1 MASVT
6 AGIGSIGITSEH
18 RDLAESVRGWLAR
31 AAPPAVMRAAL
42 DAEVEERPGFWG
54 EMAKQGLL
62 ANHLPEEFGGA
73 GAGLMTLAVALE
85 EVGRAGMP
93 GPFLPTVVA
102 GVFLAEVEAGA
113 GAGVDAGAGT
123 EAGPETGSE
132 AAGVVGQ
139 SLGDVIT
146 ALGDGSATAAVAMS
160 AASVVAEPVD
170 GGYRVSGSVE
180 PVIGAGLADW
190 LVLTARR
197 SDGSEIQVVV
207 AAAEAEISPL
217 VSLDRT
223 RRVARVSVDGVV
235 VRRERVVVGAGGAL
249 DRTAALLAAAEAVGI
264 ADWCTR
270 TAAEYAKVRVQFGRP
285 IGQFQGVK
293 HRCARMVA
301 RMEQA
306 RSAVWDAVFVGG
318 GTRVSDEDAE
328 LPVAVAAAL
337 ALDAAVECAKDCV
350 QVLGGIGFTW
360 EHDAHVYLR
369 RALTLRQVFGPT
381 SRWRGRVA
389 ELAAGGR
396 RRELRVDLPERAEEY
411 REAARA
417 AFAGVS
423 GLTPAEQRRELAGIG
438 YAAPYLPEPYGRAAG
453 PAEQIVIA
461 QEMAAAKVR
470 LPDIVIGNWAVPT
483 LVKYGTEEQCERFVL
498 PTLRG
503 EIVWCQLFSEPGAG
517 SDLAALTTRATRV
530 EGDGEGGGGSGW
542 RLDGQK
548 VWTSVANFAQW
559 AICIARTDVE
569 KPKHEGITYFLVD
582 MKSEG
587 VDVRPL
593 REITGASM
601 FNEVFLDGV
610 FVPDELVV
618 GEVNGGWPLARNTLG
633 NERVSLASGPVLGG
647 SLEGLLGAVAAARSG
662 AGAGVDATTGQ
673 RLGELVCQG
682 QSAALLGMRTTL
694 RQLSGM
700 EQGPEA
706 SIRKLISMQLAQ
718 DVAEL
723 GLELLGAGG
732 ATEEAGAAAGWTQ
745 AFLSSRCLTI
755 AGGTTEVQLNV
766 IGERILGLPRD

>member
-18 RDLAESVRGWLAR
+18 RDLAEAVRGWLAR
-31 AAPPAVMRAAL
+31 AVPPAAVRAAL
-42 DAEVEERPGFWG
+42 DAEQEERPAFWG
-54 EMAKQGLL
+54 DLAKQGLL
-62 ANHLPEEFGGA
+62 YGDELDGLLP
-73 GAGLMTLAVALE
+73 LAVTLE
-85 EVGRAGMP
+85 ETGRAATP
-93 GPFLPTVVA
+93 GPFLPTVTA
-102 GVFLAEVEAGA
+102 AVFLQ
-113 GAGVDAGAGT
+113 
-123 EAGPETGSE
+123 
-132 AAGVVGQ
+132 AAGG
-139 SLGDVIT
+139 SGSADILA
-146 ALGDGSATAAVAMS
+146 ALADGSATAAVAS
-160 AASVVAEPVD
+160 HAGTVVAEPIE
-170 GGYRVSGSVE
+170 GGYLLVGEVE
-180 PVIGAGLADW
+180 PVIGAALADW
-190 LVLTARR
+190 LLLTARR
-197 SDGSEIQVVV
+197 SDGSEIQALVPAADVV
-207 AAAEAEISPL
+207 ISPL

-223 RRVARVSVDGVV
+223 RRVAKAGV
-235 VRRERVVVGAGGAL
+235 ERVFVPRAQVIVAATALL
-249 DRTAALLAAAEAVGI
+249 DRIAALLASAEAVGI

-270 TAAEYAKVRVQFGRP
+270 TAAEYAKVRVQFGKP

-293 HRCARMVA
+293 HRCAAMVA

-306 RSAVWDAVFVGG
+306 RSAVWDAAYVAGSG
-318 GTRVSDEDAE
+318 IAGEDAE
-328 LPVAVAAAL
+328 VPVAIAAAL
-337 ALDAAVECAKDCV
+337 ALEAAVECAKDCI

-369 RALTLRQVFGPT
+369 RALTLRQMYGPS
-381 SRWRGRVA
+381 SRWRARVA
-389 ELAAGGR
+389 ELTAAGR
-396 RRELRVDLPERAEEY
+396 RRELKVELPEEADAY
-411 REAARA
+411 REAARE
-417 AFAGVS
+417 AFAGVRE
-423 GLTPAEQRRELAGIG
+423 LTPAEQRKALAVTG
-438 YAAPYLPEPYGRAAG
+438 YAAPYLTKPYGLSAG
-453 PAEQIVIA
+453 PVEQIVIA

-470 LPDIVIGNWAVPT
+470 LPDIIIGNWVVPT
-483 LVKYGTEEQCERFVL
+483 LVKYGSDEQRERFVL

-503 EIVWCQLFSEPGAG
+503 EVIWCQLFSEPGAG

-530 EGDGEGGGGSGW
+530 AGGW

-559 AICIARTDVE
+559 AICIARTSPD

-582 MKSEG
+582 MKSDG

-618 GEVNGGWPLARNTLG
+618 GEVDGGWPLARNTLG

-647 SLEGLLGAVAAARSG
+647 SLEGLLTSVAARSELDPVL
-662 AGAGVDATTGQ
+662 AD

-682 QSAALLGMRTTL
+682 QSAALLGLRTTL

-706 SIRKLISMQLAQ
+706 SIRKLISMKLAQ

-723 GLELLGAGG
+723 GLELLGGAG
-732 ATEEAGAAAGWTQ
+732 ATEAGGAAAGWTQ

>member
-6 AGIGSIGITSEH
+6 AGIGSVGITSEH
-18 RDLAESVRGWLAR
+18 RDFAASVRGWLAR
-31 AAPPAVMRAAL
+31 AVPPATVRAAL
-42 DAEVEERPGFWG
+42 DADREERPAFWAG
-54 EMAKQGLL
+54 LVDQGLL
-62 ANHLPEEFGGA
+62 ANHLPEDLGGA
-73 GAGLMTLAVALE
+73 GAGLLTLAIALE
-85 EVGRAGMP
+85 ETGRAATP
-93 GPFLPTVVA
+93 GPFLPTAAA
-102 GVFLAEVEAGA
+102 GVFLAGTLGEAGA
-113 GAGVDAGAGT
+113 D
-123 EAGPETGSE
+123 
-132 AAGVVGQ
+132 VVSG
-139 SLGDVIT
+139 L
-146 ALGDGSATAAVAMS
+146 ADGSATAAVAV
-160 AASVVAEPVD
+160 ASGTLVAEPVE
-170 GGYRVSGSVE
+170 GGYTLTGSVE
-180 PVIGAGLADW
+180 PVLGAALADW

-197 SDGSEIQVVV
+197 SDGSEIQALVPAADVV
-207 AAAEAEISPL
+207 ISPL
-217 VSLDRT
+217 LSLDRT
-223 RRVARVSVDGVV
+223 RRVAKVTADGVRV
-235 VRRERVVVGAGGAL
+235 PREAVAVGATGLL

-285 IGQFQGVK
+285 IGRFQGVK

-306 RSAVWDAVFVGG
+306 RGAVWDAAFVAG
-318 GTRVSDEDAE
+318 SDTGADDAE
-328 LPVAVAAAL
+328 VPIAIAAAL

-360 EHDAHVYLR
+360 EHDAHIYLR
-369 RALTLRQVFGPT
+369 RALALRQLHGPT
-381 SRWRGRVA
+381 SRWRARVA
-389 ELAAGGR
+389 DLTAAGR
-396 RRELRVDLPERAEEY
+396 RRELKVELPEDADAHRA
-411 REAARA
+411 AARV
-417 AFAGVS
+417 AFEAVE
-423 GLTPAEQRRELAGIG
+423 GLTPAEQRRELAATG
-438 YAAPYLPEPYGRAAG
+438 YAAPYLPKPYGRSAS
-453 PAEQIVIA
+453 PVEQIVIA
-461 QEMAAAKVR
+461 QEMAAAKVK
-470 LPDIVIGNWAVPT
+470 LPDIVIGNWVVPT
-483 LVKYGTEEQCERFVL
+483 LVKYGTDAQRDRFVL

-503 EIVWCQLFSEPGAG
+503 EIIWCQLFSEPGAG

-530 EGDGEGGGGSGW
+530 EGGW

-559 AICIARTDVE
+559 AICIARTDPD

-582 MKSEG
+582 MKSPG

-593 REITGASM
+593 REITGRSM

-610 FVPDELVV
+610 HVPDDLVV
-618 GEVNGGWPLARNTLG
+618 GEVDGGWPLARNTLG

-647 SLEGLLGAVAAARSG
+647 SLEGLLTSVAARAEHDP
-662 AGAGVDATTGQ
+662 VLGQ

-682 QSAALLGMRTTL
+682 QSAALLGLRTTL

-723 GLELLGAGG
+723 GLEVLGGAG
-732 ATEEAGAAAGWTQ
+732 ATEEDGAAAGWTQ

>member
-18 RDLAESVRGWLAR
+18 RDLAEAVRGWLAR
-31 AAPPAVMRAAL
+31 AVPPSAVRAAL
-42 DAEVEERPGFWG
+42 DAEQEERPAFWG
-54 EMAKQGLL
+54 DLAKQGLL
-62 ANHLPEEFGGA
+62 YGDELSEADDGGDDGDSGDDAHLGG
-73 GAGLMTLAVALE
+73 LLPLAVTLE
-85 EVGRAGMP
+85 ETGRAATP
-93 GPFLPTVVA
+93 GPLLPTVTA
-102 GVFLAEVEAGA
+102 AVFLH
-113 GAGVDAGAGT
+113 
-123 EAGPETGSE
+123 
-132 AAGVVGQ
+132 AAGGP
-139 SLGDVIT
+139 GT
-146 ALGDGSATAAVAMS
+146 ADILAALADGSATAALALHPGTI
-160 AASVVAEPVD
+160 AAEPIE
-170 GGYRVSGSVE
+170 GGYLLAGEVE
-180 PVIGAGLADW
+180 PVIGAALADW
-190 LVLTARR
+190 LLLTARR
-197 SDGSEIQVVV
+197 SDGSEIQALVP
-207 AAAEAEISPL
+207 AADLAISPL
-217 VSLDRT
+217 ISLDRT
-223 RRVARVSVDGVV
+223 RRVAKVSVG
-235 VRRERVVVGAGGAL
+235 RVFVPRTQVIVGATALL
-249 DRTAALLAAAEAVGI
+249 DRIAALLASAEAVGI

-270 TAAEYAKVRVQFGRP
+270 TAAEYAKVRVQFGKP

-293 HRCARMVA
+293 HRCAAMVA

-306 RSAVWDAVFVGG
+306 RSAVWDAAYVAGSGAGVAA
-318 GTRVSDEDAE
+318 EDAE
-328 LPVAVAAAL
+328 VPIAIAAAL

-369 RALTLRQVFGPT
+369 RALSLRQIHGPT
-381 SRWRGRVA
+381 SRWRARVA
-389 ELAAGGR
+389 DLTAAGR
-396 RRELRVDLPERAEEY
+396 RRELQVELPEEADAY
-411 REAARA
+411 REAARE
-417 AFAGVS
+417 AFAGVKD
-423 GLTPAEQRRELAGIG
+423 LTPSEQRKALAATG
-438 YAAPYLPEPYGRAAG
+438 YAAPYLTKPYGLSAG
-453 PAEQIVIA
+453 PVEQIVIA

-470 LPDIVIGNWAVPT
+470 LPDIIIGNWVVPT
-483 LVKYGTEEQCERFVL
+483 LVKYGTDAQRERFVM

-503 EIVWCQLFSEPGAG
+503 EVIWCQLFSEPGAG

-530 EGDGEGGGGSGW
+530 EGGW

-559 AICIARTDVE
+559 AICIARTSPD

-582 MKSEG
+582 MKSSG

-618 GEVNGGWPLARNTLG
+618 GEVDGGWPLARNTLG

-647 SLEGLLGAVAAARSG
+647 SLEGLLSSVASREAIDPVVA
-662 AGAGVDATTGQ
+662 Q

-682 QSAALLGMRTTL
+682 QSAALLGLRITL

-706 SIRKLISMQLAQ
+706 SIRKLISMKLAQ

-723 GLELLGAGG
+723 GLDLLGGAG
-732 ATEEAGAAAGWTQ
+732 ATEEAGSAAGWTQ

>member
-1 MASVT
+1 MT

-31 AAPPAVMRAAL
+31 AVPPSAVRSAL
-42 DAEVEERPGFWG
+42 DADTEERPAFWG
-54 EMAKQGLL
+54 DLAKQGLL
-62 ANHLPEEFGGA
+62 ANHLPEDFGGA
-73 GAGLMTLAVALE
+73 GAGLLTLAVALE
-85 EVGRAGMP
+85 EAGRAGTP
-93 GPFLPTVVA
+93 GPFLPTAIA
-102 GVFLAEVEAGA
+102 GVFLAETLGK
-113 GAGVDAGAGT
+113 
-123 EAGPETGSE
+123 S
-132 AAGVVGQ
+132 AA
-139 SLGDVIT
+139 DVIT
-146 ALGDGSATAAVAMS
+146 ALADGGATAAVAV
-160 AASVVAEPVD
+160 AAGTLGAEPVD
-170 GGYRVSGSVE
+170 GGYTLRGSVE
-180 PVIGAGLADW
+180 PVIGAAVADW

-197 SDGSEIQVVV
+197 SDGSQIQALVP
-207 AAAEAEISPL
+207 AAELDISPL
-217 VSLDRT
+217 LSLDRT
-223 RRVARVSVDGVV
+223 RRVAKVTVEAVLV
-235 VRRERVVVGAGGAL
+235 PRERVVVAGTGVL
-249 DRTAALLAAAEAVGI
+249 DRTAALLASAEAVGI

-270 TAAEYAKVRVQFGRP
+270 TAAEYAKVRVQFGKP

-293 HRCARMVA
+293 HRCAQMVA

-306 RSAVWDAVFVGG
+306 RSAVWDAAFVAGSSTGSSAESSTEASAGG
-318 GTRVSDEDAE
+318 EDAE
-328 LPVAVAAAL
+328 LPIAIAAAL

-369 RALTLRQVFGPT
+369 RALTLRQVHGPT
-381 SRWRGRVA
+381 SRWRARVA
-389 ELAAGGR
+389 DLTAAGR
-396 RRELRVDLPERAEEY
+396 RRELKVELPAAAEAH

-417 AFAGVS
+417 AFDAVR
-423 GLTPAEQRRELAGIG
+423 GLTPAEQRRELAGTG
-438 YAAPYLPEPYGRAAG
+438 YAAPYLPAPYGRSAG

-461 QEMAAAKVR
+461 QELAAARVK
-470 LPDIVIGNWAVPT
+470 LPDIVIGNWVVPT
-483 LVKYGTEEQCERFVL
+483 LVKYGTDAQRDRFVL

-503 EIVWCQLFSEPGAG
+503 EVIWCQLFSEPGAG

-530 EGDGEGGGGSGW
+530 DGGW

-559 AICIARTDVE
+559 AICIARTDPD

-610 FVPDELVV
+610 FVPDDLVV

-647 SLEGLLGAVAAARSG
+647 SLEGLLSSVAAADG
-662 AGAGVDATTGQ
+662 AGTDPVLGQ

-682 QSAALLGMRTTL
+682 QSAALLGLRTTL

-706 SIRKLISMQLAQ
+706 SIRKLISMKLAQ

-723 GLELLGAGG
+723 GLELLGGAG
-732 ATEEAGAAAGWTQ
+732 ATEVPGAAAGWTQ

>member
-18 RDLAESVRGWLAR
+18 RELAEAVRGWLAR
-31 AAPPAVMRAAL
+31 AVPPAAVRAAL
-42 DAEVEERPGFWG
+42 DADQEERPEGWG
-54 EMAKQGLL
+54 DLAKQGLL
-62 ANHLPEEFGGA
+62 GDHLPEAAGGA
-73 GAGLMTLAVALE
+73 GAGLLTLAVVVE
-85 EVGRAGMP
+85 EMGRAATP
-93 GPFLPTVVA
+93 GPFLPTAIA
-102 GVFLAEVEAGA
+102 GVFLAESGGKGCADVVRGIAEGSVIAAAAIGA
-113 GAGVDAGAGT
+113 GA
-123 EAGPETGSE
+123 
-132 AAGVVGQ
+132 
-139 SLGDVIT
+139 
-146 ALGDGSATAAVAMS
+146 M
-160 AASVVAEPVD
+160 VAEPVE
-170 GGYRVSGSVE
+170 GGYRLSGSVE
-180 PVIGAGLADW
+180 PVIGAALADW

-197 SDGSEIQVVV
+197 SDGSEIQALVPAGVLD
-207 AAAEAEISPL
+207 ISTL

-223 RRVARVSVDGVV
+223 RRVAKVSVDGVV
-235 VRRERVVVGAGGAL
+235 VARERVIVGGTAAL
-249 DRTAALLAAAEAVGI
+249 DRIAALLASAEAVGI

-270 TAAEYAKVRVQFGRP
+270 TAAEYAKVRVQFGKP

-293 HRCARMVA
+293 HGCAAMVA

-306 RSAVWDAVFVGG
+306 RSAVWDAAFVAGAAEG
-318 GTRVSDEDAE
+318 AEDVKVPIAI
-328 LPVAVAAAL
+328 AAAL
-337 ALDAAVECAKDCV
+337 ALDAAVECAKDCI

-369 RALTLRQVFGPT
+369 RALTLRQVHGPT
-381 SRWRGRVA
+381 SRWRARVA
-389 ELAAGGR
+389 ELTAAGR
-396 RRELRVDLPERAEEY
+396 RRELKVELPAEADAY
-411 REAARA
+411 REAARE
-417 AFAGVS
+417 AFAGVRD
-423 GLTPAEQRRELAGIG
+423 LTPAEQRKALAVTG
-438 YAAPYLPEPYGRAAG
+438 YAAPYLTKPYGLSAG
-453 PAEQIVIA
+453 PVQQIVIA

-470 LPDIVIGNWAVPT
+470 LPDLVIGNWVVPT
-483 LVKYGTEEQCERFVL
+483 LVKYGTDAQRERFVL

-503 EIVWCQLFSEPGAG
+503 EIIWCQLFSEPGAG

-530 EGDGEGGGGSGW
+530 EGGW

-559 AICIARTDVE
+559 AICIARTSPD

-582 MKSEG
+582 MKSSG

-593 REITGASM
+593 KEITGASM

-618 GEVNGGWPLARNTLG
+618 GEVDGGWPLARNTLG

-647 SLEGLLGAVAAARSG
+647 SLEGLLSSVAAG
-662 AGAGVDATTGQ
+662 DELDAVVAQ
-673 RLGELVCQG
+673 KLGELICQG
-682 QSAALLGMRTTL
+682 QSAALLGLRTTL

-706 SIRKLISMQLAQ
+706 SIRKLISMKLAQ

-723 GLELLGAGG
+723 GLELLGAAG
-732 ATEEAGAAAGWTQ
+732 ATEQAGAAAGWTQ